1 MIPVS
6 LQNDAWWMSETS
18 KPAQHARGAKAQGV
32 DTVMPDR
39 VLIVDDDAHIREVI
53 KFALEDSGF
62 DVSEASTGVSALT
75 AMRTQT
81 FDLVLLDIGMPEMD
95 GFETCK
101 AIRRDNPVP
110 IVFLTARDDEI
121 DRVLGFELGAD
132 DYVSKPF
139 SPRELILRVKAIL
152 KRSGEAAPVNNQ
164 VTLGVLTLNADAHM
178 ACINDQDMGLTA
190 REFALLSC
198 MALAPARVFSKIALI
213 DHVYGNNIYLSDRT
227 VDSHIRNLRA
237 KARAQGCDNLI
248 STVHGIGMKMGACT
262 C

>member
-6 LQNDAWWMSETS
+6 LKNDAWWLSGEI
-18 KPAQHARGAKAQGV
+18 KPHGALNLGGDKQ
-32 DTVMPDR
+32 MQDR

-53 KFALEDSGF
+53 KFALEDSGYA
-62 DVSEASTGVSALT
+62 VAEAARGLSALT
-75 AMRTQT
+75 AMRNQA
-81 FDLVLLDIGMPEMD
+81 FDLILLDIGMPEMD

-101 AIRRDNPVP
+101 AIRRDNTVP

-139 SPRELILRVKAIL
+139 SPRELVLRVKAIL
-152 KRSGEAAPVNNQ
+152 KRSGDTAPVN
-164 VTLGVLTLNADAHM
+164 VETRLGVLSLNAEAYS
-178 ACINDQDMGLTA
+178 ACIQGQDMGLTA

-198 MALAPARVFSKIALI
+198 MATTPTRVFSKIALI

-237 KARAQGCDNLI
+237 KARALGCNDLI
-248 STVHGIGMKMGACT
+248 STVHGIGMKMGGCT